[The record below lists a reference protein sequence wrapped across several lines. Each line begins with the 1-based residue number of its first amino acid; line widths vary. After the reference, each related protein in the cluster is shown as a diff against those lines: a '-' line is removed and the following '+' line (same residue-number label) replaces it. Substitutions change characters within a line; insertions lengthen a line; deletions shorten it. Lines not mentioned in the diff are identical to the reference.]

1 MAIFAKNVRFLY
13 YKEANKK
20 RHLPLKVAPMC
31 AKAHIIRN
39 SVEMGA
45 EAELFVYDRNILE
58 LSHETVFIY
67 FFRNLKLLKMERKLE
82 NLILVFE
89 EFKIGYIRFG
99 QLLLSIIFWFDNL
112 DNSGISLHLIGDGRT
127 FDVYFHTYFEL
138 PEPSS
143 DKMLFFS
150 KFVL

>member
-1 MAIFAKNVRFLY
+1 MRSRWELS
-13 YKEANKK
+13 
-20 RHLPLKVAPMC
+20 HLSLSWV
-31 AKAHIIRN
+31 
-39 SVEMGA
+39 

-58 LSHETVFIY
+58 LSHETLFIN
-67 FFRNLKLLKMERKLE
+67 FRNHKLLKMERKLE

-99 QLLLSIIFWFDNL
+99 QLLLSTIFWFDNL

-127 FDVYFHTYFEL
+127 FDIYFHFDQPL

-143 DKMLFFS
+143 GKMIFRPNLFYNVNSLLLANMWFYP
-150 KFVL
+150 KVNHE